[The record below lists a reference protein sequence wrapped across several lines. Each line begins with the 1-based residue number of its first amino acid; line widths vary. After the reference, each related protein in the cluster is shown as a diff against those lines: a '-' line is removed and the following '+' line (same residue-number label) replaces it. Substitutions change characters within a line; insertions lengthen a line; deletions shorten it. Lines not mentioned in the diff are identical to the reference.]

1 MAKKLKENPII
12 KRWEDKYEGL
22 ELFPENNKAIIC
34 GKIERDLD
42 FNHRLPGTK
51 IKIFKTR
58 VKVTRNNEYDDYV
71 PILIPE
77 TIIDEIDIKGKWIRL
92 AGTVITRRGRAN
104 NDHRFKAVAIYVKY
118 YELIDKAEVK
128 YIKPIN
134 IVYIEGMVCKVEA
147 MYSTKADLV
156 IGVKAKNGEGCY
168 YYLPTVAFGRK
179 LENFLAL
186 KHGDKIAFYAKFQSR
201 QYTKRISETEVISKT
216 AYELATND
224 FCLLD

>member
-1 MAKKLKENPII
+1 MAKKNPII
-12 KRWEDKYEGL
+12 KRWEEKYEGL
-22 ELFPENNKAIIC
+22 ELFAENNKAIIC

-77 TIIDEIDIKGKWIRL
+77 TIIDEIDIRGKWIKL

-104 NDHRFKAVAIYVKY
+104 NDHRFKAVAVFVNY
-118 YELIDKAEVK
+118 YELIDESEVK

-134 IVYIEGMVCKVEA
+134 IVYIEGMVCNNVA
-147 MYSTKADLV
+147 SIYSTKADFV
-156 IGVKAKNGEGCY
+156 IGVEEKNKERCY
-168 YYLPTVAFGRK
+168 YYIPTVAFGRK

-216 AYELATND
+216 AYELVTND
-224 FCLLD
+224 FCLLED